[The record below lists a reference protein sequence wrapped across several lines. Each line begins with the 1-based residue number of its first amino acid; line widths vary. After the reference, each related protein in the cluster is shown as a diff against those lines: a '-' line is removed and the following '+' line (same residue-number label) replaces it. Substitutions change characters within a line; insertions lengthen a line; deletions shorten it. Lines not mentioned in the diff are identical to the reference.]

1 MAHRRRSYSVHQVR
15 IGRVTNASGITFST
29 MPDAA
34 SHDASPKPHRSPVKQ
49 AAPAPADGAAPAE
62 SAAVS
67 RPGFG
72 LGGWAVIGIVLILGA
87 LVFDSLYAL
96 LDHVHYADMV
106 AAMQATPRAHVWL
119 AILATAA
126 SYVALTGYDASGLR
140 YAGAQMAPGTVA
152 TTSFIAYALGNTVGL
167 GSLTAG
173 SVRTR
178 LYTAA
183 GLDAARVTE
192 AVAFDASALGV
203 STTAFGA
210 IGLLWGASHIADIT
224 HLPAALL
231 EAVALL
237 VLAGVFVLLALCM
250 RQRHVTLFGRWEI
263 RPPPPALAA
272 RQFVISA
279 ADLAAAAAALWVLM
293 PAGAVDLPTFVAF
306 YALAVTLGVLSQ
318 SPGGLGVFEAVI
330 LLGCSGQAPPAEVL
344 AALLFYRAIYF
355 LLPLVVAAAMLGVFE
370 LRSGAGAPFAAPFG
384 RAAVKLS
391 PGLLAALTM
400 VAGVMLL
407 VSGVTPA
414 TDEAEDLL
422 RMHVPL
428 FVVEASHM
436 IGSVAGLI
444 MLFVARGLLHRLDAA
459 WWAALVLSLL
469 TGVLALPKGI
479 AVSEMVVLVT
489 LAVLL
494 IISRRQFDR
503 PSSLFSQRLET
514 GWLVAM
520 ACVFVACVWILFF
533 AYREVAYAN
542 QLWWQ
547 FTFDGDA
554 PRSIRALMAVAVTGL
569 GFGMWQ
575 LFRREPGET
584 TCPSTEELTRAA
596 DIIRKQPAADAA
608 LALMGDKSLLFSPS
622 GNAFIM
628 YAKQGRSWV
637 ALADPVGAQQEWPE
651 LIWRF
656 IEMADA
662 HGGRAAFY
670 KTRPQ
675 TLPLYLDAGL
685 RAYKLGEEAYVSLP
699 EFSLKGSRR
708 ANLRHGV
715 TRGEREGLSFEIVR
729 AEGVPAVLDELR
741 AISDEWLHNQN
752 AREKGF
758 SLGAFDDRYVLSQPV
773 AIVRREGAILAFAT
787 LMCPDVLRIEASVDL
802 MRQRGT
808 VPPGTMD
815 FLFGKLILHFQ
826 AEGYQR
832 FGLGM
837 APMSG
842 MVEHE
847 LAPRW
852 HRFGRMMFRHG
863 ARFYNFRGL
872 RSFKDK
878 FEPVWEPR
886 YLLARGGLAPLFTLT
901 DVAALIGGGLKGV
914 ISK

>member
-1 MAHRRRSYSVHQVR
+1 
-15 IGRVTNASGITFST
+15 

-49 AAPAPADGAAPAE
+49 AAPAPAETAV
-62 SAAVS
+62 VS
-67 RPGFG
+67 RPDADASRGFG
-72 LGGWAVIGIVLILGA
+72 LGNWTVLGIVLIVGA

-106 AAMQATPRAHVWL
+106 AALHATPRSHVWL
-119 AILATAA
+119 AILATVL

-140 YAGAQMAPGTVA
+140 YAGAQVAPGTVA

-173 SVRTR
+173 AVRTR

-210 IGLLWGASHIADIT
+210 IGLLWGASHIAGIT

-237 VLAGVFVLLALCM
+237 VLAGVFALLALCM

-279 ADLAAAAAALWVLM
+279 ADLSAAAAALWVLM

-344 AALLFYRAIYF
+344 AALLLYRAIYF
-355 LLPLVVAAAMLGVFE
+355 LLPLIVAAAMLGVFE

-503 PSSLFSQRLET
+503 PSSLFSQRLEV
-514 GWLVAM
+514 GWLAAM
-520 ACVFVACVWILFF
+520 ACVFAACVWILFF

-584 TCPSTEELTRAA
+584 ICPSTEELARAA
-596 DIIRKQPAADAA
+596 EIIRKQPAADAA

-637 ALADPVGAQQEWPE
+637 ALGDPVGAQQEWPE

-715 TRGEREGLSFEIVR
+715 TRGEREGLSFEIVP
-729 AEGVPAVLDELR
+729 AEGVPAVLEELR

-758 SLGAFDDRYVLSQPV
+758 SLGAFEDRYVLSQPV

-787 LMCPDVLRIEASVDL
+787 LMCPEVLRIEASVDL

>member
-1 MAHRRRSYSVHQVR
+1 
-15 IGRVTNASGITFST
+15 

-34 SHDASPKPHRSPVKQ
+34 SNDASPTSSPTSRRPSPERP
-49 AAPAPADGAAPAE
+49 APDGAGAPAHTTA
-62 SAAVS
+62 SSS
-67 RPGFG
+67 RSDSGFG
-72 LGGWAVIGIVLILGA
+72 LGGWAVIGIVLVLGA

-106 AAMQATPRAHVWL
+106 AALHAMPLSRLLL
-119 AILATAA
+119 AALATAL
-126 SYVALTGYDASGLR
+126 SYAALTRYDASGLR
-140 YAGAQMAPGTVA
+140 YVGAHVAPGTVA
-152 TTSFIAYALGNTVGL
+152 ATSFIAYALGNTIGL

-183 GLDAARVTE
+183 GVDADRVAE

-210 IGLLWGASHIADIT
+210 VGLLWGAPHIAAIT

-237 VLAGVFVLLALCM
+237 VLAGVVVLLALCL
-250 RQRHVTLFGRWEI
+250 RQRHVTLLGRWEI
-263 RPPPPALAA
+263 RLPPPGLAA

-279 ADLAAAAAALWVLM
+279 ADLSAAAAALWVLM
-293 PAGAVDLPTFVAF
+293 PAGAFDLPTFVAF

-330 LLGCSGQAPPAEVL
+330 LLGCSDQASPAEVL
-344 AALLFYRAIYF
+344 AALLYYRAIYF
-355 LLPLVVAAAMLGVFE
+355 LLPLVLATAMLGVLE
-370 LRSGAGAPFAAPFG
+370 LRAGAGAPFAPFG

-400 VAGVMLL
+400 VSGVMLL

-428 FVVEASHM
+428 FLVEASHM
-436 IGSVAGLI
+436 IGSVAGLV

-469 TGVLALPKGI
+469 AGVLALPKGI
-479 AVSEMVVLVT
+479 AVSEMAVLVT
-489 LAVLL
+489 LAGLL
-494 IISRRQFDR
+494 VISRRQFDR
-503 PSSLFSQRLET
+503 PSSLFSQRLEA
-514 GWLVAM
+514 GWLIAM
-520 ACVFVACVWILFF
+520 ACVFAGCVWILFF

-569 GFGMWQ
+569 GFGLWQ

-584 TCPSTEELTRAA
+584 TFPTQEELTRAA
-596 DIIRKQPAADAA
+596 EIIRAQPAADAV

-622 GNAFIM
+622 GKAFIM

-637 ALADPVGAQQEWPE
+637 ALSDPVGAQQEWPE

-715 TRGEREGLSFEIVR
+715 TRGEREGLSFEIVPP
-729 AEGVPAVLDELR
+729 EGVPAILEELR
-741 AISDEWLHNQN
+741 AISDEWLRNQN

-758 SLGAFDDRYVLSQPV
+758 SLGAFEDRYIASQPV
-773 AIVRREGAILAFAT
+773 AVVRREGAILAFAT

-802 MRQRGT
+802 MRYRSN

-815 FLFGKLILHFQ
+815 FLFGKVILHFQ

-842 MVEHE
+842 MVEHQ

-878 FEPVWEPR
+878 FEPVWEAR
-886 YLLARGGLAPLFTLT
+886 YLLARGGFAPLFTLT

>member
-1 MAHRRRSYSVHQVR
+1 
-15 IGRVTNASGITFST
+15 

-34 SHDASPKPHRSPVKQ
+34 SHDASPKPEPERQRGPAAAASAAEPSP
-49 AAPAPADGAAPAE
+49 GPAE
-62 SAAVS
+62 GVRSDS
-67 RPGFG
+67 GPS
-72 LGGWAVIGIVLILGA
+72 LGAWAMIGVVLVLGA

-106 AAMQATPRAHVWL
+106 AALQATPARQLWL
-119 AILATAA
+119 AILATAL

-140 YAGAQMAPGTVA
+140 YVGARVPSGTVA
-152 TTSFIAYALGNTVGL
+152 TTSFIAYALGNTIGL

-173 SVRTR
+173 SVRAR

-183 GLDAARVTE
+183 GLDAASVTA

-210 IGLLWGASHIADIT
+210 VGLLWGAPHIAALT
-224 HLPAALL
+224 HLPASLL
-231 EAVALL
+231 EALALL
-237 VLAGVFVLLALCM
+237 VLAGVVLLLALCL
-250 RQRHVTLFGRWEI
+250 RRRHVTLFGRWEI
-263 RPPPPALAA
+263 RLPPPGLAA
-272 RQFVISA
+272 QQFVISA
-279 ADLAAAAAALWVLM
+279 ADLSAAAAALWVLL
-293 PAGAVDLPTFVAF
+293 PPGVVELPTFVAF
-306 YALAVTLGVLSQ
+306 YALAMTLGVLSQ

-330 LLGCSGQAPPAEVL
+330 LLGCSGHASPAQVL
-344 AALLFYRAIYF
+344 AALLYYRAIYF
-355 LLPLVVAAAMLGVFE
+355 LLPLVVAAAMLAMLE
-370 LRSGAGAPFAAPFG
+370 LRSGAGAPFA

-479 AVSEMVVLVT
+479 AVSEMTVLAT

-494 IISRRQFDR
+494 VLSRRQFDR
-503 PSSLFSQRLET
+503 PSSLFSQRLEP
-514 GWLVAM
+514 GWLIAM
-520 ACVFVACVWILFF
+520 ACVFAACVWILFF

-554 PRSIRALMAVAVTGL
+554 PRSIRALMAVAITGL
-569 GFGMWQ
+569 GFGLWQ
-575 LFRREPGET
+575 LFRREPGAT
-584 TCPSTEELTRAA
+584 ACPSTTELDRAA
-596 DIIRKQPAADAA
+596 EIIRRQPAADAT
-608 LALMGDKSLLFSPS
+608 LALMGDKSLMFSPS

-637 ALADPVGAQQEWPE
+637 ALSDPVGAQQEWPE

-656 IEMADA
+656 IELADA

-715 TRGEREGLSFEIVR
+715 TRGEREGLSFEIVPV
-729 AEGVPAVLDELR
+729 EDVPAALSELR
-741 AISDEWLHNQN
+741 EISDEWLRNQN
-752 AREKGF
+752 AREKAF
-758 SLGAFDDRYVLSQPV
+758 SLGAFEDRYVLSQPV
-773 AIVRREGAILAFAT
+773 AVVRREGRILAFAT

-802 MRQRGT
+802 MRYRT
-808 VPPGTMD
+808 SVPPGTMD

-826 AEGYQR
+826 ATGYQR

-842 MVEHE
+842 MVEHQ

-872 RSFKDK
+872 RNFKDK

>member
-1 MAHRRRSYSVHQVR
+1 
-15 IGRVTNASGITFST
+15 

-34 SHDASPKPHRSPVKQ
+34 SNDASPTSRRSP
-49 AAPAPADGAAPAE
+49 ARTAHDAPATPAPSD
-62 SAAVS
+62 SS
-67 RPGFG
+67 FG
-72 LGGWAVIGIVLILGA
+72 VAGWMVIGVVLVLGA

-106 AAMQATPRAHVWL
+106 AALQATPRSHLLL
-119 AILATAA
+119 AMLATAL

-140 YAGAQMAPGTVA
+140 YAAAHVAPATVA

-173 SVRTR
+173 AVRTR

-183 GLDAARVTE
+183 GLDPARVTE
-192 AVAFDASALGV
+192 AVAFDAGALGV

-210 IGLLWGASHIADIT
+210 VGLLWGAPHIAAIA

-231 EAVALL
+231 EVVALL
-237 VLAGVFVLLALCM
+237 VLAGVVALLVLCM
-250 RQRHVTLFGRWEI
+250 RRRHVTLFGRWEI
-263 RPPPPALAA
+263 RLPPAGLAA
-272 RQFVISA
+272 RQFAISA
-279 ADLAAAAAALWVLM
+279 ADMSAAAAALWVLM

-370 LRSGAGAPFAAPFG
+370 LRSGAGAPFG

-479 AVSEMVVLVT
+479 AVSEMAVLVT

-494 IISRRQFDR
+494 VISRRQFDR
-503 PSSLFSQRLET
+503 PSSLFSQRLEA
-514 GWLVAM
+514 GWLLAM
-520 ACVFVACVWILFF
+520 LCVFAACVWILFF

-569 GFGMWQ
+569 GFGMRQ
-575 LFRREPGET
+575 LFRKEPGVT
-584 TCPSTEELTRAA
+584 TFPSDEELARAA
-596 DIIRKQPAADAA
+596 EIIRKQPAADAT

-637 ALADPVGAQQEWPE
+637 ALSDPVGAQQEWPE

-675 TLPLYLDAGL
+675 TLSLYLDAGL

-715 TRGEREGLSFEIVR
+715 TRGEREGLSFEIVPT
-729 AEGVPAVLDELR
+729 AEVPTVLDELR
-741 AISDEWLHNQN
+741 AISDEWLRNQN

-758 SLGAFDDRYVLSQPV
+758 SLGAFDDRYICSQPV
-773 AIVRREGAILAFAT
+773 AVVRREGVILAFAT

-802 MRQRGT
+802 MRYRSN

-815 FLFGKLILHFQ
+815 FLFGKVILHFQ
-826 AEGYQR
+826 AQGYQR

-842 MVEHE
+842 MVEHQ

-872 RSFKDK
+872 RNFKDK
-878 FEPVWEPR
+878 FEPVWEAR
-886 YLLARGGLAPLFTLT
+886 YLLARGGIAPLFTLT

>member
-1 MAHRRRSYSVHQVR
+1 MPAETAV
-15 IGRVTNASGITFST
+15 ASR
-29 MPDAA
+29 PDA
-34 SHDASPKPHRSPVKQ
+34 DTGR
-49 AAPAPADGAAPAE
+49 
-62 SAAVS
+62 
-67 RPGFG
+67 GFG
-72 LGGWAVIGIVLILGA
+72 LGNWTVLGIVLIVGA

-106 AAMQATPRAHVWL
+106 AALHAMPRSHVWL
-119 AILATAA
+119 AILATVL

-140 YAGAQMAPGTVA
+140 YAGAQVAPGTVA

-173 SVRTR
+173 AVRTR

-210 IGLLWGASHIADIT
+210 IGLLWGASHIAGIT

-237 VLAGVFVLLALCM
+237 VLAGVFALLALCM

-279 ADLAAAAAALWVLM
+279 ADLSAAAAALWVLM

-344 AALLFYRAIYF
+344 AALLLYRAIYF
-355 LLPLVVAAAMLGVFE
+355 LLPLIVAAAMLGVFE

-479 AVSEMVVLVT
+479 AVSEMVVLVM

-503 PSSLFSQRLET
+503 PSSLFS
-514 GWLVAM
+514 
-520 ACVFVACVWILFF
+520 
-533 AYREVAYAN
+533 
-542 QLWWQ
+542 
-547 FTFDGDA
+547 D
-554 PRSIRALMAVAVTGL
+554 
-569 GFGMWQ
+569 
-575 LFRREPGET
+575 
-584 TCPSTEELTRAA
+584 
-596 DIIRKQPAADAA
+596 RK
-608 LALMGDKSLLFSPS
+608 
-622 GNAFIM
+622 
-628 YAKQGRSWV
+628 
-637 ALADPVGAQQEWPE
+637 
-651 LIWRF
+651 
-656 IEMADA
+656 
-662 HGGRAAFY
+662 
-670 KTRPQ
+670 
-675 TLPLYLDAGL
+675 
-685 RAYKLGEEAYVSLP
+685 
-699 EFSLKGSRR
+699 
-708 ANLRHGV
+708 
-715 TRGEREGLSFEIVR
+715 
-729 AEGVPAVLDELR
+729 
-741 AISDEWLHNQN
+741 
-752 AREKGF
+752 
-758 SLGAFDDRYVLSQPV
+758 
-773 AIVRREGAILAFAT
+773 
-787 LMCPDVLRIEASVDL
+787 SV
-802 MRQRGT
+802 
-808 VPPGTMD
+808 V
-815 FLFGKLILHFQ
+815 
-826 AEGYQR
+826 
-832 FGLGM
+832 
-837 APMSG
+837 
-842 MVEHE
+842 
-847 LAPRW
+847 
-852 HRFGRMMFRHG
+852 
-863 ARFYNFRGL
+863 
-872 RSFKDK
+872 
-878 FEPVWEPR
+878 
-886 YLLARGGLAPLFTLT
+886 
-901 DVAALIGGGLKGV
+901 
-914 ISK
+914 

>member
-1 MAHRRRSYSVHQVR
+1 VS
-15 IGRVTNASGITFST
+15 
-29 MPDAA
+29 PAA
-34 SHDASPKPHRSPVKQ
+34 
-49 AAPAPADGAAPAE
+49 AAPTRAD
-62 SAAVS
+62 S
-67 RPGFG
+67 GFG
-72 LGGWAVIGIVLILGA
+72 LGGWTVIGVVLILGA

-96 LDHVHYADMV
+96 LDHVHYADML
-106 AAMQATPRAHVWL
+106 AALQATPRLHLVL

-126 SYVALTGYDASGLR
+126 SYAALTGYDASGLR
-140 YAGAQMAPGTVA
+140 YAGARVAPGTVA
-152 TTSFIAYALGNTVGL
+152 ATSFIAYALGNTVGL

-173 SVRTR
+173 AVRAR

-192 AVAFDASALGV
+192 AVAFDAGALGV
-203 STTAFGA
+203 ATTAFGA
-210 IGLLWGASHIADIT
+210 VGLLWGAPHIASIT
-224 HLPAALL
+224 HLPASLL
-231 EAVALL
+231 AAVALL
-237 VLAGVFVLLALCM
+237 VLAGVIVLLVLCL
-250 RQRHVTLFGRWEI
+250 RQRRVMLLGRWEI
-263 RPPPPALAA
+263 RLPPPGLAA

-279 ADLAAAAAALWVLM
+279 ADLSAAAAALWVLM

-330 LLGCSGQAPPAEVL
+330 LLGCSGQAAPAEVL
-344 AALLFYRAIYF
+344 AALLYYRAIYF
-355 LLPLVVAAAMLGVFE
+355 LLPLVLAAAMLGVFE
-370 LRSGAGAPFAAPFG
+370 LRSGAGAPFG

-391 PGLLAALTM
+391 PGLLAALTL

-414 TDEAEDLL
+414 SDEAEDLL

-479 AVSEMVVLVT
+479 AVSEMAVLVT

-503 PSSLFSQRLET
+503 PSSLFSQRLEA
-514 GWLVAM
+514 GWLIAM
-520 ACVFVACVWILFF
+520 LCVFAACVWILFF

-575 LFRREPGET
+575 LFRREPGAVSY
-584 TCPSTEELTRAA
+584 PSAEDLARAA
-596 DIIRKQPAADAA
+596 EIIRKQPAADAV

-628 YAKQGRSWV
+628 YAKQRRSWV
-637 ALADPVGAQQEWPE
+637 ALSDPVGAQQEWPE

-656 IEMADA
+656 IELADA

-715 TRGEREGLSFEIVR
+715 TRGEREGLSFEIVQ
-729 AEGVPAVLDELR
+729 VPDVPSVLDELR
-741 AISDEWLHNQN
+741 AISDEWLRNQN
-752 AREKGF
+752 AREKAF
-758 SLGAFDDRYVLSQPV
+758 SLGAFEDRYVLRQPV
-773 AIVRREGAILAFAT
+773 AVVRREGAILAFAT

-802 MRQRGT
+802 MRQRAD

-842 MVEHE
+842 MVEHQ

-872 RSFKDK
+872 RNFKDK

-886 YLLARGGLAPLFTLT
+886 YLLTRGGLAPLFTLT

>member
-1 MAHRRRSYSVHQVR
+1 
-15 IGRVTNASGITFST
+15 

-34 SHDASPKPHRSPVKQ
+34 SNDASPTSRRPSPKRS
-49 AAPAPADGAAPAE
+49 ARDGADAALDP
-62 SAAVS
+62 SASAS
-67 RPGFG
+67 RADSGFG
-72 LGGWAVIGIVLILGA
+72 LGGWAVIGIVLVLGA

-106 AAMQATPRAHVWL
+106 AALHAMPFSRLLL
-119 AILATAA
+119 AALATAL
-126 SYVALTGYDASGLR
+126 SYAALTRYDASGLR
-140 YAGAQMAPGTVA
+140 YVGAQLAPGTVA
-152 TTSFIAYALGNTVGL
+152 ATSFIAYALGNTIGL

-183 GLDAARVTE
+183 GVDADRVTE

-210 IGLLWGASHIADIT
+210 VGLLWGAPHIAAIT
-224 HLPAALL
+224 HLPASLL

-237 VLAGVFVLLALCM
+237 VLAGVVVLLALCL
-250 RQRHVTLFGRWEI
+250 RQRHVTLLGRWEI
-263 RPPPPALAA
+263 RLPPPGLAA

-279 ADLAAAAAALWVLM
+279 ADLSAAAAALWVLM

-330 LLGCSGQAPPAEVL
+330 LLGCSEQAAPAEVL
-344 AALLFYRAIYF
+344 AALLYYRAIYF
-355 LLPLVVAAAMLGVFE
+355 LLPLVLATAMLGVFE
-370 LRSGAGAPFAAPFG
+370 LRSGTGAGAPFAPFG

-400 VAGVMLL
+400 VSGVMLL

-428 FVVEASHM
+428 FLVEASHM
-436 IGSVAGLI
+436 IGSVAGLV

-469 TGVLALPKGI
+469 AGVLALPKGI
-479 AVSEMVVLVT
+479 AVSEMAVLVT

-503 PSSLFSQRLET
+503 PSSLFSQRLEA
-514 GWLVAM
+514 GWLIAM
-520 ACVFVACVWILFF
+520 ACVFAACVWILFF

-569 GFGMWQ
+569 GFGLWQ
-575 LFRREPGET
+575 LFRSEPGET
-584 TCPSTEELTRAA
+584 ALPSEEDLARAA
-596 DIIRKQPAADAA
+596 EIIRTQPAADAV

-622 GNAFIM
+622 GKAFIM
-628 YAKQGRSWV
+628 YARQGRSWV
-637 ALADPVGAQQEWPE
+637 ALSDPVGAQQEWPE

-715 TRGEREGLSFEIVR
+715 TRGEREGLSFEIVPP
-729 AEGVPAVLDELR
+729 EGVPAILEELR
-741 AISDEWLHNQN
+741 AISDEWLRNQN

-758 SLGAFDDRYVLSQPV
+758 SLGAFEDRYIVSQPV
-773 AIVRREGAILAFAT
+773 AVVRREGAILAFAT

-802 MRQRGT
+802 MRYRSN

-815 FLFGKLILHFQ
+815 FLFGKVILHFQ

-842 MVEHE
+842 MVEHQ

-872 RSFKDK
+872 RNFKDK
-878 FEPVWEPR
+878 FEPVWEAR

>member
-1 MAHRRRSYSVHQVR
+1 
-15 IGRVTNASGITFST
+15 

-34 SHDASPKPHRSPVKQ
+34 SNDASSTSRRSSAH
-49 AAPAPADGAAPAE
+49 AAPAAPATPAR
-62 SAAVS
+62 SDS
-67 RPGFG
+67 RLG
-72 LGGWAVIGIVLILGA
+72 LTGWIVIGVVLVLGA

-106 AAMQATPRAHVWL
+106 AALQATPRSHLLL
-119 AILATAA
+119 AGLATAL

-140 YAGAQMAPGTVA
+140 YAGALVAPGTVA

-173 SVRTR
+173 AVRTR

-192 AVAFDASALGV
+192 AVAFDAGALGV

-210 IGLLWGASHIADIT
+210 VGLLWGAPHIAAIT

-231 EAVALL
+231 EVVALL
-237 VLAGVFVLLALCM
+237 VLTGVVALLVLCM

-263 RPPPPALAA
+263 RLPPPGLAA
-272 RQFVISA
+272 RQFAISA
-279 ADLAAAAAALWVLM
+279 ADMIAAAAALWVLM

-414 TDEAEDLL
+414 TDEAEELL

-469 TGVLALPKGI
+469 AGVLALPKGI
-479 AVSEMVVLVT
+479 AVSEMAVLVT

-494 IISRRQFDR
+494 VISRRQFDR
-503 PSSLFSQRLET
+503 PSSLFSQRLEA
-514 GWLVAM
+514 GWLLAM
-520 ACVFVACVWILFF
+520 VCVFAACVWILFF

-575 LFRREPGET
+575 LFRKEPGVT
-584 TCPSTEELTRAA
+584 TFPSDEELTRAA
-596 DIIRKQPAADAA
+596 EIIRKQPAADAT

-637 ALADPVGAQQEWPE
+637 ALSDPVGAQQEWPE

-715 TRGEREGLSFEIVR
+715 TRGEREGLSFEIVP
-729 AEGVPAVLDELR
+729 AADVPTVLDELR
-741 AISDEWLHNQN
+741 AISDEWLRNQN

-758 SLGAFDDRYVLSQPV
+758 SLGAFDDRYICRQPV
-773 AIVRREGAILAFAT
+773 AVVRGASDRQGAILAFAT
-787 LMCPDVLRIEASVDL
+787 LMCPDVQRIEASVDL
-802 MRQRGT
+802 MRYRSE

-815 FLFGKLILHFQ
+815 FLFGKVILHFQ

-842 MVEHE
+842 MVEHQ

-872 RSFKDK
+872 RNFKDK
-878 FEPVWEPR
+878 FEPVWEAR
-886 YLLARGGLAPLFTLT
+886 YLLARGGIAPLFTLT

>member
-1 MAHRRRSYSVHQVR
+1 
-15 IGRVTNASGITFST
+15 

-34 SHDASPKPHRSPVKQ
+34 SNDASSTSRRSSAP
-49 AAPAPADGAAPAE
+49 AAPAAPATP
-62 SAAVS
+62 A
-67 RPGFG
+67 RPDSG
-72 LGGWAVIGIVLILGA
+72 LGLAGWIVIGVVLVLGA

-106 AAMQATPRAHVWL
+106 AALQATPRSHLLL
-119 AILATAA
+119 AVLATAL

-140 YAGAQMAPGTVA
+140 YAGAHVAPGTLA

-173 SVRTR
+173 AVRTR

-192 AVAFDASALGV
+192 AVAFDAGALGV

-210 IGLLWGASHIADIT
+210 VGLLWGAPHIAAIT
-224 HLPAALL
+224 HLPVVLL
-231 EAVALL
+231 EVVALL
-237 VLAGVFVLLALCM
+237 VLAGVVALLVLCM
-250 RQRHVTLFGRWEI
+250 QRRHVTLFGRWEI
-263 RPPPPALAA
+263 RLPPPGLAA
-272 RQFVISA
+272 RQFAISA
-279 ADLAAAAAALWVLM
+279 ADMIAAAAALWVLM

-355 LLPLVVAAAMLGVFE
+355 LLPLVVAAAMLGMFE
-370 LRSGAGAPFAAPFG
+370 LRSGVGAPFAAPFG

-479 AVSEMVVLVT
+479 AVSEMAVLVT

-494 IISRRQFDR
+494 VISRRQFDR
-503 PSSLFSQRLET
+503 PSSLFSPRLEA
-514 GWLVAM
+514 GWLLAM
-520 ACVFVACVWILFF
+520 VCVFAACVWILFF

-575 LFRREPGET
+575 LFRKEPGVT
-584 TCPSTEELTRAA
+584 TFPSDEELTRAA
-596 DIIRKQPAADAA
+596 QIIRKQPAADAA

-637 ALADPVGAQQEWPE
+637 ALSDPVGAQQEWPE

-675 TLPLYLDAGL
+675 TLSLYLDAGL

-715 TRGEREGLSFEIVR
+715 TRGEREGLSFEIVP
-729 AEGVPAVLDELR
+729 AADVPTVLDELR
-741 AISDEWLHNQN
+741 AISDEWLRNQN

-758 SLGAFDDRYVLSQPV
+758 SLGAFDDRYIRSQPV
-773 AIVRREGAILAFAT
+773 AVVRGPSTTKGAILAFAT
-787 LMCPDVLRIEASVDL
+787 LMCPDVLRIEAGVDL
-802 MRQRGT
+802 MRYRSE

-815 FLFGKLILHFQ
+815 FLFGKVILHFQ

-842 MVEHE
+842 MVEHQ

-872 RSFKDK
+872 RNFKDK
-878 FEPVWEPR
+878 FEPVWEAR
-886 YLLARGGLAPLFTLT
+886 YLLARGGIAPLFTLT

>member
-1 MAHRRRSYSVHQVR
+1 M
-15 IGRVTNASGITFST
+15 IGV
-29 MPDAA
+29 
-34 SHDASPKPHRSPVKQ
+34 
-49 AAPAPADGAAPAE
+49 
-62 SAAVS
+62 
-67 RPGFG
+67 
-72 LGGWAVIGIVLILGA
+72 VLVLGA

-106 AAMQATPRAHVWL
+106 AALQATPRSHLLL
-119 AILATAA
+119 AVLATAL
-126 SYVALTGYDASGLR
+126 SYIALTGYDASGLR
-140 YAGAQMAPGTVA
+140 YAGAHVAPGTVA
-152 TTSFIAYALGNTVGL
+152 ATSFIAYALGNTVGL

-183 GLDAARVTE
+183 GVDAARVTE
-192 AVAFDASALGV
+192 AVAFDAGALGV

-210 IGLLWGASHIADIT
+210 VGLLWGAPHIAAIT
-224 HLPAALL
+224 HLPAAML
-231 EAVALL
+231 EVVALL
-237 VLAGVFVLLALCM
+237 VLGGVVALLALCM

-263 RPPPPALAA
+263 RLPPPGLAA
-272 RQFVISA
+272 RQFAISA
-279 ADLAAAAAALWVLM
+279 ADMSAAAAALWVLM

-330 LLGCSGQAPPAEVL
+330 LLGCSGQAAPADVL
-344 AALLFYRAIYF
+344 AALLIYRVIYF
-355 LLPLVVAAAMLGVFE
+355 LLPLVVAAGMLGVFE
-370 LRSGAGAPFAAPFG
+370 LRSGAGAHFAPFG

-479 AVSEMVVLVT
+479 AVSEMAVLVT

-503 PSSLFSQRLET
+503 PSSLFSQRLEA
-514 GWLVAM
+514 GWLIAM
-520 ACVFVACVWILFF
+520 VCVFAACVWILFF

-575 LFRREPGET
+575 LFRKEPGVT
-584 TCPSTEELTRAA
+584 TFPSDEDLTRAA
-596 DIIRKQPAADAA
+596 EIIRKQPAADAA

-637 ALADPVGAQQEWPE
+637 ALSDPVGAQQEWPE

-656 IEMADA
+656 IEMADT

-675 TLPLYLDAGL
+675 TLSLYLDAGL

-715 TRGEREGLSFEIVR
+715 TRGEREGLSFEIV
-729 AEGVPAVLDELR
+729 PAADVHTVLNELR
-741 AISDEWLHNQN
+741 AISDEWLRNQN

-758 SLGAFDDRYVLSQPV
+758 SLGAFEDRYVSSQPV
-773 AIVRREGAILAFAT
+773 AVVRREGIILAFAT
-787 LMCPDVLRIEASVDL
+787 LMCPEVLRIEASVDL
-802 MRQRGT
+802 MRYRAD

-815 FLFGKLILHFQ
+815 FLFGKVILHFQ

-842 MVEHE
+842 MVEHQ

-872 RSFKDK
+872 RNFKDK
-878 FEPVWEPR
+878 FEPVWEAR
-886 YLLARGGLAPLFTLT
+886 YLLARGGIAPIFTLT